1 MIHVIAS
8 IQVKQESLSRFL
20 EIFKSNIPAVLKE
33 KGCISY
39 IPAVDVPTG
48 LASQDMNQHRVTVV
62 EQWNSMADLTA
73 HMSAPHMLDYREKT
87 KDLVENISLK
97 ILEQV

>member
-8 IQVKQESLSRFL
+8 IQVKEESLSRFV
-20 EIFKSNIPAVLKE
+20 EIFKSNMPTVLKE

-39 IPAVDVPTG
+39 VPAVDVPTG
-48 LASQDMNQHRVTVV
+48 LTSQDMDQHRVTVI
-62 EQWNSMADLTA
+62 EQWNSLADLTA

-87 KDLVENISLK
+87 KNLVEDISLR
-97 ILEQV
+97 ILEQA

>member
-1 MIHVIAS
+1 
-8 IQVKQESLSRFL
+8 
-20 EIFKSNIPAVLKE
+20 
-33 KGCISY
+33 
-39 IPAVDVPTG
+39 
-48 LASQDMNQHRVTVV
+48 MNQHRVTVV

-97 ILEQV
+97 IQEQV